1 MSGSDRRG
9 QGPALKAS
17 VLRGQGRA
25 RTVALP
31 GRGLGAL
38 LGRFSPFQWAVRGC
52 FLGWRGN
59 VFGGVLFRFFLRISG
74 GLYN

>member
-9 QGPALKAS
+9 QGPALKAP

-31 GRGLGAL
+31 GRGLGGVA
-38 LGRFSPFQWAVRGC
+38 RS
-52 FLGWRGN
+52 
-59 VFGGVLFRFFLRISG
+59 VFPSSVGS
-74 GLYN
+74 